1 MGADRAGDPALPEL
15 GVRARHDGPPGAIG
29 VARCATGFGGFVAP
43 RRCRRRQQGGRLRGF
58 SRDDESVNRLEHW
71 IDGSDRVALDADR
84 ALTRRPDGGSPPDSG
99 RRDGAIDVEL
109 SAGELLGGKL
119 GACPGF
125 EDRVRLGAERGT
137 VDAHRDARLL
147 GVGGAGET
155 CPGED
160 DGQAH
165 VRAHG
170 PTLQA
175 RRPPRVSGSP
185 RRKKERP
192 AAQSPRLR
200 EPTRGNVVDR
210 AENHMMLAA
219 SLASTAAASRAEG
232 GTPRAT
238 ADEVFALVYRQIR
251 NLAGRRD
258 VDELAQAAAEQVIR
272 SLPSFQGR
280 SQLATWTFR
289 ICYLTVRKHDRWY
302 RRWLRRF
309 TLTDDGEIPELAT
322 DTGHGEAAAVQRE
335 RLVRLQAGMQEL
347 SPKRRAV
354 LVLHD
359 IEELSVEEIAA
370 DRCKCDSGSRLTPDS
385 ATLERRSGKSSRR
398 IRTSV

>member
-1 MGADRAGDPALPEL
+1 
-15 GVRARHDGPPGAIG
+15 
-29 VARCATGFGGFVAP
+29 
-43 RRCRRRQQGGRLRGF
+43 
-58 SRDDESVNRLEHW
+58 
-71 IDGSDRVALDADR
+71 
-84 ALTRRPDGGSPPDSG
+84 
-99 RRDGAIDVEL
+99 
-109 SAGELLGGKL
+109 
-119 GACPGF
+119 
-125 EDRVRLGAERGT
+125 
-137 VDAHRDARLL
+137 
-147 GVGGAGET
+147 
-155 CPGED
+155 
-160 DGQAH
+160 
-165 VRAHG
+165 
-170 PTLQA
+170 
-175 RRPPRVSGSP
+175 
-185 RRKKERP
+185 
-192 AAQSPRLR
+192 
-200 EPTRGNVVDR
+200 VDR

-232 GTPRAT
+232 GTPRAA

-289 ICYLTVRKHDRWY
+289 ICYLTVPKHDRWY

-370 DRCKCDSGSRLTPDS
+370 IVQATPAAVRSRLRDARKALGQILAEDPYFGEK
-385 ATLERRSGKSSRR
+385 ACGEEER
-398 IRTSV
+398 T